1 MLSTSPDLSPR
12 QTWQA
17 ERRAAVLARFDARIP
32 PRYRRA
38 IELPAP
44 VQEWATAGPAAG
56 AGLFLTGA
64 IGVGKTH
71 TAWMAARTWL
81 AAAVDAT
88 DRGTPVVTWWRSTAL
103 FDALRPEGDNPRG
116 VTADCQTA
124 GLLVLDDLAAAR
136 VSPSGWTQERLYELF
151 DERYTQQR
159 PVLITSDVL
168 PIDLGPVVGPRVSS
182 RLAEMC
188 AGGVHRMQGED
199 RRRGGAR

>member
-1 MLSTSPDLSPR
+1 MLSTSPDPSPR

-17 ERRAAVLARFDARIP
+17 ERRAAALARFDARIP
-32 PRYRRA
+32 PLYRKA
-38 IELPAP
+38 IDLPAP
-44 VQEWATAGPAAG
+44 VQAWATAGPAAG
-56 AGLFLTGA
+56 AGLFLTGS

-71 TAWMAARTWL
+71 TAWAAARTWL

-103 FDALRPEGDNPRG
+103 FDALRPEGDHPRA
-116 VTADCQTA
+116 VATDCQA
-124 GLLVLDDLAAAR
+124 ADLLVLDDIAAAR

-188 AGGVHRMQGED
+188 AGGVHRMRGED